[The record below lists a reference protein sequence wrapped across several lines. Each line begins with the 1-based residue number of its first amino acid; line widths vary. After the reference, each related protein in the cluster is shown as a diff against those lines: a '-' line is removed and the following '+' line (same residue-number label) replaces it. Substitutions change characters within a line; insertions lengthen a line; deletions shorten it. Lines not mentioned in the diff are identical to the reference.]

1 MNYSSLTDDV
11 LVELLNAGDTGAFQA
26 VYNRYW
32 NKLYMASKKRL
43 YDQDAAAE
51 VVQDIFVDLWERR
64 QSLKIESLDR
74 YLFTAVKYKVI
85 DQIRSR
91 VNRKETSDLIME
103 DMASYFD
110 QQADNNLAFQDLN
123 SAVERI
129 LILMPS
135 KTRDIFKMSRL
146 EHHSVREISSSMNI
160 PERTVEYHI
169 TQSLRI
175 LREHLKDFVTYL
187 ILVSLLLK

>member
-11 LVELLNAGDTGAFQA
+11 LVELLSTGDTGAFQA
-26 VYNRYW
+26 VYNRYC
-32 NKLYMASKKRL
+32 NKLFMVSKKRL

-64 QSLKIESLDR
+64 QSLKIENLDR

-91 VNRKETSDLIME
+91 VNRKETSDLIMQ

-129 LILMPS
+129 LVLMPS

-146 EHHSVREISSSMNI
+146 EHHSVREISCSMNI